1 MSRHGF
7 AQRLRVH
14 AATARQKLPSLASKR
29 ISPHVLRHSCAMHT
43 LEATG
48 DIRKVSLWLGH
59 QSIRSTE
66 IYLRADQGVKLEMLA
81 KRSAPMIEK
90 GSFRDAP
97 DRLLAILKGAK
108 GKQ

>member
-1 MSRHGF
+1 MRPDF
-7 AQRLRVH
+7 
-14 AATARQKLPSLASKR
+14 
-29 ISPHVLRHSCAMHT
+29 AMHT

-66 IYLRADQGVKLEMLA
+66 MYLRADPVEKLDILA
-81 KRSAPMIEK
+81 AGLPPGIRK

-97 DRLLAILKGAK
+97 DRLLAILHDAK
-108 GKQ
+108 AA

>member
-1 MSRHGF
+1 M
-7 AQRLRVH
+7 H
-14 AATARQKLPSLASKR
+14 AATVRQKLPSLASKR
-29 ISPHVLRHSCAMHT
+29 ISPHALRHSCATHT
-43 LEATG
+43 LEATR

-66 IYLRADQGVKLEMLA
+66 IYLRADQGVKLEVLA
-81 KRSAPMIEK
+81 NRSAPAIEK

-97 DRLLAILKGAK
+97 DRLMAILKDAK